1 MNNKYGIFSEDYRE
15 GFWNY
20 ARGKEYN
27 PDKLFHRAS
36 NMGMYAMP
44 LSDKSPFKSALK
56 EHSLFRGLANV
67 FAMKCDG
74 RYITVQDCS
83 DWANWLDENE
93 SVPLKDGVADFTEH
107 PFGMHKLG
115 ALCKLPETFVLDAKF
130 NIEKNVSVRLAKSF
144 AKAETYAF
152 TVGDGVKMPKGIL
165 NDEDGAEV
173 GAETKALSYD
183 DVIKLFFSVKP
194 EYRKNA
200 VWMMNDETAL
210 ALRTLKDTDGNYV
223 WNHSTDTILGKKVF
237 INEYMPMV
245 SVGAKPIAFGDFS
258 YYSIVER
265 GNATMKVIKEVL
277 PKIDDVGYLAFEFL
291 DAKLMRPEAI
301 KVLQI
306 TK

>member
-27 PDKLFHRAS
+27 PDKLFHGAS

-67 FAMKCDG
+67 FAMKYDG

-115 ALCKLPETFVLDAKF
+115 ALCMLPETFVLDAKF

-173 GAETKALSYD
+173 GVETKTLTYD

-200 VWMMNDETAL
+200 VWMMNDETAF
-210 ALRTLKDTDGNYV
+210 ALRTLKDADGNYV

-245 SVGAKPIAFGDFS
+245 SVGAKPIAFGDFN
-258 YYSIVER
+258 YYSIIER
-265 GNATMKVIKEVL
+265 ANTTVKVIK
-277 PKIDDVGYLAFEFL
+277 
-291 DAKLMRPEAI
+291 
-301 KVLQI
+301 
-306 TK
+306 